1 MGQHRLSNVQEDQA
15 VSVFVYA
22 VMCFVV
28 AENIVESA
36 CLDRAFEIL
45 KHADF
50 FRVVS
55 VIACVRLRIVD
66 ADLVAQ
72 YVLQIVV
79 NLLRVDRPVTIQH
92 WLESQSVDFSAHE

>member
-1 MGQHRLSNVQEDQA
+1 MDQHRLSNAQEDQVAA
-15 VSVFVYA
+15 VFFYA
-22 VMCFVV
+22 VTRFVV

-36 CLDRAFEIL
+36 CLGRAFEIL

-72 YVLQIVV
+72 YGLQIAVD
-79 NLLRVDRPVTIQH
+79 LLNPERI
-92 WLESQSVDFSAHE
+92 LY